1 MVESLC
7 MRCKDLCTWSYV
19 CCVAGQPA
27 VAGQTSRRV
36 LALSKNSLST
46 VKRHATGQVG
56 RSDASRDE
64 TSLAWSDER
73 EVGCGTQH
81 LVIQC
86 SDSHARDRSTKKG
99 AKHSPRSS
107 RPRDMHVE
115 GFFGRH
121 FGSRHVTCMSTRRR
135 SVGTEHF

>member
-27 VAGQTSRRV
+27 VAGQTSRCPCIR
-36 LALSKNSLST
+36 LSKNSY
-46 VKRHATGQVG
+46 KYREGHATPSSREVG
-56 RSDASRDE
+56 RVERRDA
-64 TSLAWSDER
+64 LAWSDER

-86 SDSHARDRSTKKG
+86 SDSHAIDRSTKK
-99 AKHSPRSS
+99 
-107 RPRDMHVE
+107 
-115 GFFGRH
+115 
-121 FGSRHVTCMSTRRR
+121 RR
-135 SVGTEHF
+135 